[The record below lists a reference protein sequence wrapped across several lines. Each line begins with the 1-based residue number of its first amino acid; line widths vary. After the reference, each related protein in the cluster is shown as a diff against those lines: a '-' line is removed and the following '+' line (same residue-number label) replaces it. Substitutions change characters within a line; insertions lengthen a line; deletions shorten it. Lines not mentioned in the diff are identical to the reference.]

1 MLHRL
6 ALIQFND
13 SFEFASN
20 HIRFNKGG
28 TVGLLKDIEA
38 MTFNN
43 GLKAIGKRDLLWNI
57 RYYDTKTNSE
67 PVSDAINDLLKAVDG
82 ANKLILVGTN
92 DDVKNYLSFF
102 PSHIASYEFP
112 NLPDSQAATALEALE
127 KQTKLTW
134 GVYDDY

>member
-1 MLHRL
+1 
-6 ALIQFND
+6 
-13 SFEFASN
+13 
-20 HIRFNKGG
+20 
-28 TVGLLKDIEA
+28 

-43 GLKAIGKRDLLWNI
+43 GIKAIGKRDLLWNI
-57 RYYDTKTNSE
+57 RYLDTKTNSE

-102 PSHIASYEFP
+102 LSHFAPYEVP
-112 NLPDSQAATALEALE
+112 NLPDSQAGTALEALE